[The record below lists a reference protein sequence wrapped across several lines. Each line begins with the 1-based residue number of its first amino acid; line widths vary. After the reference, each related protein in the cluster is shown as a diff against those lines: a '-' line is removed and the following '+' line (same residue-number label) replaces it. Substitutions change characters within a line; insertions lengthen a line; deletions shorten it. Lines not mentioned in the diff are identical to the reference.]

1 MDILSKEQRRKT
13 MQAIKSK
20 DSKIEIALRKALWHR
35 GFRYRK
41 HYNKLNGKPDI
52 VFPALKIAIFCDS
65 EFWHGY
71 DWENRK
77 RDIKSNQEFWFKKIQ
92 GNIDRDR
99 EINNRLTTDG
109 WSVIRFW
116 GKEIE
121 NNLNLCVNQIELLI
135 KKKKDE
141 EKV

>member
-52 VFPALKIAIFCDS
+52 VFPALKIVIFCDS

-92 GNIDRDR
+92 GNINRDR
-99 EINNRLTTDG
+99 EINNRLTADR

-121 NNLNLCVNQIELLI
+121 KNLDVCVNQIESLI

-141 EKV
+141 DKL